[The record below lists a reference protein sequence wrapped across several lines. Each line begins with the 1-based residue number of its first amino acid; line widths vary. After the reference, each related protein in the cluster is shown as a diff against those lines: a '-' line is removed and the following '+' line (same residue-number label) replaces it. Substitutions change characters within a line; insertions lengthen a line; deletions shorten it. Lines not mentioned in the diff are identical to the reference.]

1 MGCGLD
7 LGSHSV
13 LSPRLPDLRQQPWT
27 PPSDPGREEH
37 IAPEEGS
44 LSSALAG
51 GRSVPTPQVLCKGN
65 LIPSLL

>member
-7 LGSHSV
+7 LGGPSV
-13 LSPRLPDLRQQPWT
+13 ISPRQPDLKQQPWT
-27 PPSDPGREEH
+27 PTSDPGREEH
-37 IAPEEGS
+37 VAPEESS
-44 LSSALAG
+44 LSSTLAG